1 MNLTYLTFPFTLF
14 TFVELTLVQIWVLGF
29 RGNIHDMTRFFQC
42 QADAML
48 DLGIYAGRR
57 CVYIEGGEFSLAQV
71 LRVQT
76 SEQGMQAILEPL
88 PECPLVCHYRENP
101 CRFAEEPEL
110 LGHHWEI
117 RKSWQCFYAEPDFW
131 DGSLYGGFRALFAP
145 DVVERFMARD
155 LSWVE
160 EYF

>member
-1 MNLTYLTFPFTLF
+1 MTPF
-14 TFVELTLVQIWVLGF
+14 
-29 RGNIHDMTRFFQC
+29 
-42 QADAML
+42 QANSVL
-48 DLGIYAGRR
+48 DLGIYAAQR
-57 CVYIEGGEFSLAQV
+57 CLYIEGGEFSLAQV

-76 SEQGMQAILEPL
+76 SDWGMQAVLEAL

-110 LGHHWEI
+110 LGHRWEI
-117 RKSWQCFYAEPDFW
+117 SKRWQWFYAERNFW
-131 DGSLYGGFRALFAP
+131 DGSLYGGFRVLFAS
-145 DVVERFMARD
+145 DVIRRFIARD